1 MPRVLIL
8 LLALLTA
15 GTEVDAH
22 LASDSYLRI
31 EIGKT
36 GAVSGQWDIALRDL
50 DVVVGLDVDQDGD
63 ITWGELRAKTPE
75 VEAYAFSHLAVVD
88 GVGSCRLTPTSI
100 MVDHHAGAAYAVLP
114 FSVACPGGGRLRL
127 RYRLLFDIDP
137 SHRGLLTI
145 TAGEQVRSEV
155 LMPDHAEIPI
165 DAGPIRLTDQVSQ
178 FLRFGFDHIL
188 FGYDHLLFIAVLLVT
203 AALRRPGGAGWV
215 PIEGLG
221 RVLVETIKTL
231 SAFTLA
237 HAIVL
242 TPAVLG
248 LVNAPARFVEPAV
261 ALTIMLAALDNIHP
275 ILPRLRWQVAFL
287 FGLIHGLSFA
297 SALGPM
303 RLPALGMTLAL
314 ASFNIGVEAGQIAL
328 ALLLVPIVFVLRH
341 DAAYRR
347 IVTPAASLSA
357 ALLAGTWLLNRLFG
371 LDLLPLQPLAVA
383 VVSR

>member
-1 MPRVLIL
+1 
-8 LLALLTA
+8 
-15 GTEVDAH
+15 
-22 LASDSYLRI
+22 
-31 EIGKT
+31 
-36 GAVSGQWDIALRDL
+36 
-50 DVVVGLDVDQDGD
+50 
-63 ITWGELRAKTPE
+63 
-75 VEAYAFSHLAVVD
+75 
-88 GVGSCRLTPTSI
+88 
-100 MVDHHAGAAYAVLP
+100 
-114 FSVACPGGGRLRL
+114 
-127 RYRLLFDIDP
+127 
-137 SHRGLLTI
+137 
-145 TAGEQVRSEV
+145 
-155 LMPDHAEIPI
+155 MPDHAEIPI

-303 RLPALGMTLAL
+303 RLPALGMTLTL
-314 ASFNIGVEAGQIAL
+314 ASFNLGVEAGQIAL

-357 ALLAGTWLLNRLFG
+357 ALLAGMWLLNRLFG

>member
-63 ITWGELRAKTPE
+63 ITWGELRAKTRE

-303 RLPALGMTLAL
+303 RLPALGMTLTL
-314 ASFNIGVEAGQIAL
+314 ASFNLGVEAGQIAL

-357 ALLAGTWLLNRLFG
+357 ALLAGMWLLNRLFG